1 MNRYLEPYI
10 AADLAKKMV
19 FIGGPRQVGKTTMAR
34 NLGAAYASPTYLNW
48 DSRND
53 KKAILD
59 STFAGGTQLVIYDE
73 IHKYSDWKN
82 HLKGV
87 FDTRKG
93 EFAMLVT
100 GSARL
105 DLYQKGGD
113 SLLGRY
119 FYYRLHPL
127 SVAELLE
134 KPLLNAASHAENAG
148 ALALVFADQVPSAL
162 WQDLITFGGF
172 PEVYYAKNKR
182 DLKRWHHDRAKRI
195 VQEDIRDVSNIR
207 DLSTLELLTVL
218 LPERVGSLFSIN
230 ALTEDLKITHK
241 TIAHWMDTLEQMY
254 FCYRLYPYQSTLIKS
269 LRKEPKVYLWDYT
282 GLTNLGAKY
291 ENIVA
296 NHLQKY
302 VDFLTDV
309 EGIPA
314 SVYFLRDS
322 TQREVDFCVEIDGK
336 LAFIVEVKSQKTA
349 ISPHLRYF
357 AGKLDVK
364 NAYQIVF
371 ESGVDEDHN
380 GIRMMSADRFLSGL
394 V

>member
-10 AADLAKKMV
+10 LTDLGKKMV
-19 FIGGPRQVGKTTMAR
+19 FISGPRQVGKTTLAK
-34 NLGAAYASPTYLNW
+34 NLGQHFANPSYLNW
-48 DSRND
+48 DSRGD
-53 KKAILD
+53 KKAILE
-59 STFAGGTQLVIYDE
+59 STFEGGTRLVIYDE
-73 IHKYSDWKN
+73 IHKYRDWKN

-87 FDTRKG
+87 YDTRKG

-119 FYYRLHPL
+119 FYYRLHPY
-127 SVAELLE
+127 SVAELLA
-134 KPLLNAASHAENAG
+134 KPYTHTEG
-148 ALALVFADQVPSAL
+148 AVVLRFADQVPTKL
-162 WQDLITFGGF
+162 WQDLIVFGGF
-172 PEVYYAKNKR
+172 PEVYESKNKR

-207 DLSTLELLTVL
+207 DLSTLEVLTVL
-218 LPERVGSLFSIN
+218 LPDRVGSLFSIN
-230 ALTEDLKITHK
+230 SLTHDLKITHK
-241 TIAHWMDTLEQMY
+241 TIAHWMDTLEHMY
-254 FCYRLYPYQSTLIKS
+254 FCYRLYPYQTSLLKS

-282 GLTNLGAKY
+282 GITKQGARY

-309 EGIPA
+309 EGVPA
-314 SVYFLRDS
+314 SVTFLRDQE
-322 TQREVDFCVEIDGK
+322 QREVDFCVVVDGVI
-336 LAFIVEVKSQKTA
+336 AFIVEVKTQKTA
-349 ISPHLRYF
+349 ISSHLRYF
-357 AGKLDVK
+357 ASKLSVK
-364 NAYQIVF
+364 AAYQIVF
-371 ESGVDEDHN
+371 EDGVDEDHK
-380 GIRMMSADRFLSGL
+380 GIRMMSADRFLSAL